1 LYLQLQRRAPSRGDD
16 KNQAH
21 VIIKYH
27 VKPSA
32 HKQFL
37 DAWSEAEKGTGA
49 QKMHTEVEFGQEG
62 LEEPA

>member
-49 QKMHTEVEFGQEG
+49 QKMH
-62 LEEPA
+62 LSS